1 LPQLTRPW
9 AWPVVTLLA
18 LLGAAPARA
27 ADVRY
32 EGWREFVRGVT
43 ACSSQASEISLEVGE
58 DGGVRGEFVT
68 TDGALRFFG
77 TVSAAGRLL
86 GSSRAITGVEYT
98 SIEGMVSDGRIE
110 GFTQS
115 NSCRYRLHLTRR

>member
-1 LPQLTRPW
+1 MLQLTRRS
-9 AWPVVTLLA
+9 AWPVVALLV

-32 EGWREFVRGVT
+32 EGSREFVRGIT
-43 ACSSQASEISLEVGE
+43 SCSSQPSAISLEVGD

-68 TDGALRFFG
+68 TAGALRFFG
-77 TVSAAGRLL
+77 TVSAAGQLL
-86 GSSRAITGVEYT
+86 GSSRAIAGVEYT
-98 SIEGMVSDGRIE
+98 SIEGMVSDGRID